1 MLNNRM
7 GGLPSRR
14 RVLLGASALI
24 AASRAGV
31 AQAAETFRIGAPNSV
46 TGAAAAFGTEIQ
58 NTINVLAKEINAA
71 GGPAGVAFEVFSE
84 DSQTLPEPALLAA
97 KKLIEV
103 NKVRALLGVQTSP
116 EALAI
121 IPASNAA
128 DVMLFHTGSAPKLV
142 AQNEKGLAFS
152 FAPSSA
158 RYGKAYFDFVE
169 KEGFKKPASLILT
182 NDAAIGNARSFAENW
197 SAKHGAE
204 PPAVQYQ
211 PNQPSYR
218 AEIQKIMSFDPDII
232 LLHGYELDATIVIRQ
247 LFEVGYAGKIVTPEF
262 AATAR
267 LIKVVGNDP
276 VEGIHVLKVIPNTGS
291 SSYKVFQEFIGRAGK
306 QAIAGTW
313 YGAVAYDQLNLLALA
328 IEKAGPG
335 ASNAQI
341 AAALPEISNPDA
353 PAVSSFLE
361 GREKLRSGA
370 KRLNYE
376 GASSPCDFDA
386 KGTTPAIFGV
396 WVIKGGV
403 VTSI

>member
-1 MLNNRM
+1 MSSNHIGGIPNR
-7 GGLPSRR
+7 RQ
-14 RVLLGASALI
+14 VLLGASALAVASGTG
-24 AASRAGV
+24 AAL
-31 AQAAETFRIGAPNSV
+31 AAEPFRIGAPNSV

-58 NTINVLAKEINAA
+58 NTINALAKEINAI
-71 GGPAGVAFEVFSE
+71 GGPAGAPFEVFSE

-128 DVMLFHTGSAPKLV
+128 DVMLFHTGSAPKLLT
-142 AQNEKGLAFS
+142 QNEKGLGFS

-158 RYGKAYFDFVE
+158 RYGRAYFDFVE

-182 NDAAIGNARSFAENW
+182 NDASIGNARSFTEIWA
-197 SAKHGAE
+197 AKYSSE

-218 AEIQKIMSFDPDII
+218 AEIQKIMSSNPDII
-232 LLHGYELDATIVIRQ
+232 LLHGYELDATIIIRQ
-247 LFEVGYAGKIVTPEF
+247 LFEVGYTGKIITPEF

-267 LIKVVGNDP
+267 LIKVVGKDP
-276 VEGIHVLKVIPNTGS
+276 VEGIYVLKVIPNTGA
-291 SSYKVFQEFIGRAGK
+291 SSYKMFQEFIGRVGK
-306 QAIAGTW
+306 QAVEGTW
-313 YGAVAYDQLNLLALA
+313 YAAVAYDQLNLLALA

-335 ASNAQI
+335 ATNAQI
-341 AAALPEISNPDA
+341 AAAVPEISNPDA
-353 PAVSSFLE
+353 PLVSSFAE
-361 GREKLRSGA
+361 GREKLRAGA
-370 KRLNYE
+370 KRLNYD

-386 KGTTPAIFGV
+386 KGTTPAIFGIS
-396 WVIKGGV
+396 VIKEGAV
-403 VTSI
+403 KSL